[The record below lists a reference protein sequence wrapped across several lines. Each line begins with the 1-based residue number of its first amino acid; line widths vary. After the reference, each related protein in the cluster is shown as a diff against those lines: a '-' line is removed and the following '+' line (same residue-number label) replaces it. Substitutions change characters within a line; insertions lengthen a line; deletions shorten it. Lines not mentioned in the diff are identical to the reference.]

1 MEEVW
6 GGEECWGTEAPKEDR
21 WRRVLDSGCQE
32 GEEMRKVWAPLYR
45 EAQLA
50 ATWLGEEVPAVLATP
65 LPGLGAGCVTGETR
79 GKVVEAVENLR
90 AKVLK
95 KALHQV
101 RPKSTRAAWAWKQ
114 RDKVSSAWLLATPGH
129 DTTLSKAEFSEAAA
143 SNLCLPSPACR
154 GRVGEV
160 IRGQVKVD
168 LHGDNIQAT
177 SLPGDHWRSRHNALL
192 QHLASECLW
201 AGVPVQ
207 LEVFNLFVGCMQQQG
222 LSRAERG
229 RQYQGIV
236 PDMRI
241 TLPGVGG
248 PGGVG
253 APGLAAGGLAGQ
265 SSSVL
270 HELKVISSSGSRYKP
285 TWTDRAVDVR
295 AGKLQK
301 EYNEKAQGADRRQGV
316 LEGRIGPVEEKL
328 ASLGKI
334 EGIVA
339 GQFGEVSEATHRL
352 VAALATSRV
361 RVAGPTRGRRG
372 LVRTEEA
379 ERSVAV
385 ASIRR
390 RLGVMTVR
398 CQASSLL
405 GRLET
410 LGPGG
415 AAAVGRR
422 QQAGALERRWK
433 RETRANQLATEHGW
447 RALRSG
453 FAKTD

>member
-1 MEEVW
+1 ME
-6 GGEECWGTEAPKEDR
+6 T
-21 WRRVLDSGCQE
+21 
-32 GEEMRKVWAPLYR
+32 
-45 EAQLA
+45 
-50 ATWLGEEVPAVLATP
+50 
-65 LPGLGAGCVTGETR
+65 
-79 GKVVEAVENLR
+79 
-90 AKVLK
+90 
-95 KALHQV
+95 
-101 RPKSTRAAWAWKQ
+101 
-114 RDKVSSAWLLATPGH
+114 
-129 DTTLSKAEFSEAAA
+129 
-143 SNLCLPSPACR
+143 
-154 GRVGEV
+154 
-160 IRGQVKVD
+160 
-168 LHGDNIQAT
+168 
-177 SLPGDHWRSRHNALL
+177 
-192 QHLASECLW
+192 
-201 AGVPVQ
+201 
-207 LEVFNLFVGCMQQQG
+207 G
-222 LSRAERG
+222 LS
-229 RQYQGIV
+229 V
-236 PDMRI
+236 SPK
-241 TLPGVGG
+241 T
-248 PGGVG
+248 
-253 APGLAAGGLAGQ
+253 
-265 SSSVL
+265 L

-316 LEGRIGPVEEKL
+316 LEGRVGPVEEKL

-379 ERSVAV
+379 ERAVAV

-433 RETRANQLATEHGW
+433 RETRANHFATEHGW
-447 RALRSG
+447 RALCTG
-453 FAKTD
+453 FAKD